1 MVKFVNKRNDKVPCY
16 AIIAM
21 VQPIS
26 CMEYTTLPYV
36 TMRPELARCTYVDA
50 LSILL
55 QRTFMYLASLK
66 SSYSWKENYSYI
78 ATYSVLRL
86 ELKMVDSIYRTRSLG
101 VASEGIPDQYADGK
115 AAKVWEYYI
124 GSRNERTDV
133 YRSWITQLLREKNC
147 KRVLDVACGTG

>member
-1 MVKFVNKRNDKVPCY
+1 
-16 AIIAM
+16 
-21 VQPIS
+21 
-26 CMEYTTLPYV
+26 
-36 TMRPELARCTYVDA
+36 
-50 LSILL
+50 
-55 QRTFMYLASLK
+55 MYLASLK
-66 SSYSWKENYSYI
+66 SSYSWKENCSYI